1 MNKQT
6 LKLDLQR
13 FATPILDMFDQN
25 TVLDYTRNR
34 QYPDM
39 LGDTLVPATKVPTLE
54 VDILKAGSRVPTIAS
69 YSAFDAEAEIGS
81 REASK
86 ITAELAYVKRK
97 MQITEEMLIKLRYPR
112 NNAEANYLKQYVFN
126 DIDAMVQAVK
136 ARGEKMTMEMF
147 ATGKITDKDN
157 GIYIDYQVPKEHQ
170 TTLSSNATWD
180 SGSASIIENLQDWS
194 DKLDITPTRALTSKK
209 VLRTFM
215 RSSEIKEAIFGKD
228 TGRVVGQADLDQ
240 FMVAQGL
247 PVIRAYAG
255 KYREEDAKGKVK
267 TQTYFPEDRIV
278 LFNDEVPGEKI
289 YGPTPEE
296 NRAYAGKYREEDA
309 KGKVKTQTYFPE
321 DRIVL
326 FNDEVPGEKIY
337 GPTPEENRLIS
348 TNAQVSEVGNIMAK
362 IYESGEDPI
371 GTWVLAAATMLPSFA
386 SADNV
391 FQAKVL

>member
-1 MNKQT
+1 
-6 LKLDLQR
+6 
-13 FATPILDMFDQN
+13 
-25 TVLDYTRNR
+25 
-34 QYPDM
+34 
-39 LGDTLVPATKVPTLE
+39 
-54 VDILKAGSRVPTIAS
+54 
-69 YSAFDAEAEIGS
+69 GS

-86 ITAELAYVKRK
+86 MTAELAYVKRK

-157 GIYIDYQVPKEHQ
+157 GISIDYQVPKEHQ
-170 TTLSSNATWD
+170 TALASNTTWD

-209 VLRTFM
+209 VLRTLM
-215 RSSEIKEAIFGKD
+215 RSTEIKEAIFGKD

-278 LFNDEVPGEKI
+278 LFNDEVPGE
-289 YGPTPEE
+289 
-296 NRAYAGKYREEDA
+296 
-309 KGKVKTQTYFPE
+309 
-321 DRIVL
+321 
-326 FNDEVPGEKIY
+326 
-337 GPTPEENRLIS
+337 
-348 TNAQVSEVGNIMAK
+348 
-362 IYESGEDPI
+362 
-371 GTWVLAAATMLPSFA
+371 
-386 SADNV
+386 
-391 FQAKVL
+391 

>member
-1 MNKQT
+1 MEKQII
-6 LKLDLQR
+6 KLDLQR

-39 LGDTLVPATKVPTLE
+39 LGDTLFPATKVPTLE
-54 VDILKAGSRVPTIAS
+54 VEILKAGSRVPTIAS

-86 ITAELAYVKRK
+86 MTAELAYVKRK

-157 GIYIDYQVPKEHQ
+157 GISIDYQVPKEHQ
-170 TTLSSNATWD
+170 TALASNTTWD

-209 VLRTFM
+209 VLRTLM
-215 RSSEIKEAIFGKD
+215 RSTEIKEAIFGKD

-247 PVIRAYAG
+247 PVI
-255 KYREEDAKGKVK
+255 
-267 TQTYFPEDRIV
+267 
-278 LFNDEVPGEKI
+278 
-289 YGPTPEE
+289 
-296 NRAYAGKYREEDA
+296 RAYAGKYREEDA

-391 FQAKVL
+391 YQAKVL